1 MTDFMELLYH
11 YARTNRFPGCLPPC
25 AYKEVT
31 QIEERT
37 LSALREGLSAP
48 HAAALERYQ
57 DASEE
62 RRTLELEAMF
72 LAAFSM
78 ARELCRA

>member
-11 YARTNRFPGCLPPC
+11 YARTNRFPGCLPPR

-37 LSALREGLSAP
+37 LSALREGAQKRIGTYSLDNR
-48 HAAALERYQ
+48 LEN
-57 DASEE
+57 
-62 RRTLELEAMF
+62 MVG
-72 LAAFSM
+72 
-78 ARELCRA
+78 

>member
-11 YARTNRFPGCLPPC
+11 YVRTNRFPGCLPPR

-37 LSALREGLSAP
+37 LSALGPFRSSRGGPEAIPGRQRGT
-48 HAAALERYQ
+48 AA
-57 DASEE
+57 
-62 RRTLELEAMF
+62 LELEAMF
-72 LAAFSM
+72 LAAFAA
-78 ARELCRA
+78 ARELCRV